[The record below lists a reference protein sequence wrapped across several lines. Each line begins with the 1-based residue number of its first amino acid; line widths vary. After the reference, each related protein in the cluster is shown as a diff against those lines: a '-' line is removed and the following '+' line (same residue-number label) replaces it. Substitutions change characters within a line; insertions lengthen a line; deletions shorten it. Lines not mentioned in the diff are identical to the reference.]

1 MDYRLLTI
9 NLKKIMESKVIHFT
23 EIIKKMPPK
32 QSGAW
37 HYVDVD
43 EDIEAI
49 FGRKGFIWIKGFI
62 NQKPFQSTLFP
73 KGGGQ
78 HAMTIS
84 LKLQKELGVKLH
96 DEITVS
102 LEENFEEII
111 AEMPIELQEALDFDD
126 EMNDLFGKLSASNQK
141 YYKIWIGG
149 GKHIETRI
157 NRVVTLFERLQKNVY

>member
-1 MDYRLLTI
+1 
-9 NLKKIMESKVIHFT
+9 MENKVIHFT
-23 EIIKKMPPK
+23 ATIKKMPPS

-49 FGRKGFIWIKGFI
+49 FGRKGFIRIKGFI

-102 LEENFEEII
+102 LEENFEEVI
-111 AEMPIELQEALDFDD
+111 AEMPIELQEALDFD
-126 EMNDLFGKLSASNQK
+126 EEINEFFGRLSAANQK
-141 YYKIWIGG
+141 YYKIWIGS
-149 GKHIETRI
+149 GKHLETRI
-157 NRVVTLFERLQKNVY
+157 NRVVTLAERLRKNQR